1 MHSTQQG
8 VPMAARSGVRRCVSF
23 ADGHT
28 ALIKLVLV
36 LALVAALPGGAWP
49 QSKFVNEVA
58 DGSANNVGWYT
69 SLALDAQGNPHVSYQ
84 DQTTYD
90 LKYARKSGGIWVIE
104 TPDGSNQ
111 TGSSTTLA
119 LDAQGTPSMS
129 YYDNTAT
136 DVKYASKSG
145 GVWTM
150 EAAAASQGLYPSLA
164 LDAQGNPHVSYIDI
178 GSFDLKYARKS
189 GGVWTIETADG
200 SPNYSDF
207 STSIALD
214 SQGNPHI

>member
-58 DGSANNVGWYT
+58 DGSPNAEGWWTSLALDAQGNPHVSYQDASGYDLKYAHKSAGVWTTEFVDGSADDQGHFTSLGLDAQGNPHVSYYDDTTNDLKYARKSGGVWTIETADGSANDAGWYT

-84 DQTTYD
+84 DATTGD
-90 LKYARKSGGIWVIE
+90 LKYARKSGG
-104 TPDGSNQ
+104 
-111 TGSSTTLA
+111 L
-119 LDAQGTPSMS
+119 
-129 YYDNTAT
+129 
-136 DVKYASKSG
+136 
-145 GVWTM
+145 
-150 EAAAASQGLYPSLA
+150 
-164 LDAQGNPHVSYIDI
+164 
-178 GSFDLKYARKS
+178 
-189 GGVWTIETADG
+189 WTI
-200 SPNYSDF
+200 
-207 STSIALD
+207 
-214 SQGNPHI
+214 